1 MPLLGSKYITKKKVR
16 KVTHLIFFSG
26 TSMASPFIAGIVAL
40 IEESRGGNRGI
51 SAMEVRSMLINNGH
65 PVNIFSNES
74 NNEIQ
79 VDSVARQGSGL
90 VDLYGALVSDTMILP
105 EQIRLNDI
113 DHTAENNE
121 YILTIHNN
129 GRTRQEYEISHMVAS
144 SIQGYDQNSAIMNSI
159 PLKSPVVHERSKVE
173 AIVEIPIPYVTI
185 DANNELNVTVRIS
198 PPLNAADVPAS
209 IYSGYIAVK
218 KVAGEHNHQFIPYAG
233 LTASISTLPVLMVND
248 TMPRIKSDFVSIV
261 SPTVLSLQLTE
272 ASPLL
277 SISAVDAKDI
287 TRNRG
292 LIPGGYSTF
301 IGRNTI
307 DDPTD
312 MMILSWFGNVVETTE
327 QAGIGLLQHAAPKNK
342 KSQQNKESGAGI
354 DIALVGKQL
363 ETGVYKLK
371 VMALRPFGDV
381 NREEDY
387 DVWYSPDIQ
396 LEGATNGPVS

>member
-1 MPLLGSKYITKKKVR
+1 
-16 KVTHLIFFSG
+16 
-26 TSMASPFIAGIVAL
+26 
-40 IEESRGGNRGI
+40 
-51 SAMEVRSMLINNGH
+51 
-65 PVNIFSNES
+65 
-74 NNEIQ
+74 
-79 VDSVARQGSGL
+79 
-90 VDLYGALVSDTMILP
+90 
-105 EQIRLNDI
+105 
-113 DHTAENNE
+113 
-121 YILTIHNN
+121 
-129 GRTRQEYEISHMVAS
+129 
-144 SIQGYDQNSAIMNSI
+144 
-159 PLKSPVVHERSKVE
+159 
-173 AIVEIPIPYVTI
+173 
-185 DANNELNVTVRIS
+185 
-198 PPLNAADVPAS
+198 LNAADVPAS